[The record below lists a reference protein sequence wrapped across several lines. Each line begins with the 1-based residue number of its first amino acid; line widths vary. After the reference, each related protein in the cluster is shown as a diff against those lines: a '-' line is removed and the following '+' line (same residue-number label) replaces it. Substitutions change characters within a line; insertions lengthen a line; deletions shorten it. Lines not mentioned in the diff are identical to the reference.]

1 MKNTSIIERIEY
13 AAQNG
18 VYEIP
23 LYVWNK
29 TAKKLR
35 KEGFV
40 LTETKIKK
48 VRKGEGHY
56 MISWKNGYHTT
67 NPEMDLK
74 ELLQETV
81 MTVVSSLPETVNS
94 WETLL
99 KKYSEIDNKLCVK
112 VFREKI
118 SKYNIEL
125 TEANRMWL
133 IAAANQK

>member
-40 LTETKIKK
+40 LTETKIKN
-48 VRKGEGHY
+48 VRKGEDHY
-56 MISWKNGYHTT
+56 IISWKDGYHTT

-74 ELLQETV
+74 KLLQETV
-81 MTVVSSLPETVNS
+81 MTVVSLPGTANSL
-94 WETLL
+94 ETLL
-99 KKYSEIDNKLCVK
+99 QKYAEIDNKLCVK
-112 VFREKI
+112 VFQEKI

-125 TEANRMWL
+125 TEANRMW
-133 IAAANQK
+133 IVAITNQK

>member
-40 LTETKIKK
+40 LTETKIKN

-56 MISWKNGYHTT
+56 LISWKESYISANS
-67 NPEMDLK
+67 EMNLKDLVHALSQITGSIAEDILMK
-74 ELLQETV
+74 
-81 MTVVSSLPETVNS
+81 
-94 WETLL
+94 TL
-99 KKYSEIDNKLCVK
+99 SQD
-112 VFREKI
+112 
-118 SKYNIEL
+118 NIEL

-133 IAAANQK
+133 IAATNQK

>member
-40 LTETKIKK
+40 LTETKIKN

-56 MISWKNGYHTT
+56 IISWKDGYHTT

-74 ELLQETV
+74 KLLQETV
-81 MTVVSSLPETVNS
+81 MTVVSLPGTANSL
-94 WETLL
+94 ETLL
-99 KKYSEIDNKLCVK
+99 QKYAEIDNKLCVK
-112 VFREKI
+112 VFQEKI

-125 TEANRMWL
+125 TEANRMW
-133 IAAANQK
+133 IVAITNQN

>member
-40 LTETKIKK
+40 LTETKIKN

-56 MISWKNGYHTT
+56 LISWKDSYVTANF
-67 NPEMDLK
+67 EMNLKDLVQDLTK
-74 ELLQETV
+74 ITGSLAEDLL
-81 MTVVSSLPETVNS
+81 MK
-94 WETLL
+94 TL
-99 KKYSEIDNKLCVK
+99 
-112 VFREKI
+112 
-118 SKYNIEL
+118 SKNNVEL

>member
-35 KEGFV
+35 KAGFV
-40 LTETKIKK
+40 LTETKIKN

-56 MISWKNGYHTT
+56 IISWKDGYHTT

-74 ELLQETV
+74 KLLQETV
-81 MTVVSSLPETVNS
+81 MTVVSLPGTANSL
-94 WETLL
+94 ETLL
-99 KKYSEIDNKLCVK
+99 QKYAEIDNKLCVK
-112 VFREKI
+112 VFQEKI
-118 SKYNIEL
+118 LKYNIEL
-125 TEANRMWL
+125 TEANRMW
-133 IAAANQK
+133 IVAITNQK

>member
-35 KEGFV
+35 KEGFI
-40 LTETKIKK
+40 LTETKIKN

-56 MISWKNGYHTT
+56 IISWKDGYHTT

-74 ELLQETV
+74 DLV
-81 MTVVSSLPETVNS
+81 H
-94 WETLL
+94 TLSQITDSI
-99 KKYSEIDNKLCVK
+99 SEDILMKTL
-112 VFREKI
+112 
-118 SKYNIEL
+118 SKDNIEL

-133 IAAANQK
+133 IAATNQK

>member
-29 TAKKLR
+29 TAKKLC

-40 LTETKIKK
+40 LTETKYPNIRKI
-48 VRKGEGHY
+48 RKGEGHY
-56 MISWKNGYHTT
+56 LISWKDSYISANDEI
-67 NPEMDLK
+67 NLKDLVQDLTK
-74 ELLQETV
+74 ITGSLAEDLL
-81 MTVVSSLPETVNS
+81 MK
-94 WETLL
+94 TL
-99 KKYSEIDNKLCVK
+99 
-112 VFREKI
+112 
-118 SKYNIEL
+118 SKNNIEL

-133 IAAANQK
+133 VAAGNQK

>member
-35 KEGFV
+35 KEGFF
-40 LTETKIKK
+40 LTETKIKN

-56 MISWKNGYHTT
+56 IISWKDGYHTT

-74 ELLQETV
+74 KLLQETV
-81 MTVVSSLPETVNS
+81 MTVVSLPGTANSL
-94 WETLL
+94 ETLL
-99 KKYSEIDNKLCVK
+99 QKYAEIDNKLCVK
-112 VFREKI
+112 VFQEKI

-125 TEANRMWL
+125 TEANRMW
-133 IAAANQK
+133 IVAITNQK

>member
-40 LTETKIKK
+40 LTETKIKN

-56 MISWKNGYHTT
+56 IISWKGGYHTT

-74 ELLQETV
+74 KLLQETV
-81 MTVVSSLPETVNS
+81 MTVVSLPGTANSL
-94 WETLL
+94 ETLL
-99 KKYSEIDNKLCVK
+99 QKYAEIDNKLCVK
-112 VFREKI
+112 VFQEKI
-118 SKYNIEL
+118 STYNIEL
-125 TEANRMWL
+125 TEANRMW
-133 IAAANQK
+133 IVAITNQK

>member
-35 KEGFV
+35 KAGFV
-40 LTETKIKK
+40 LTETKIKN
-48 VRKGEGHY
+48 VRKGEGHSI
-56 MISWKNGYHTT
+56 ISWKDGYHTT

-74 ELLQETV
+74 KLLQETV
-81 MTVVSSLPETVNS
+81 MTVVSLPGTANSL
-94 WETLL
+94 ETLL
-99 KKYSEIDNKLCVK
+99 QKYAEIDNKLCVK
-112 VFREKI
+112 VFQEKI

-125 TEANRMWL
+125 TEANRMW
-133 IAAANQK
+133 IVAITNQK

>member
-40 LTETKIKK
+40 LTETKIKN

-56 MISWKNGYHTT
+56 LISWKDSYISANSEMNLKDLVHTLSQIT
-67 NPEMDLK
+67 DSIAEDILMK
-74 ELLQETV
+74 
-81 MTVVSSLPETVNS
+81 
-94 WETLL
+94 TL
-99 KKYSEIDNKLCVK
+99 
-112 VFREKI
+112 
-118 SKYNIEL
+118 SKDNIEL

-133 IAAANQK
+133 IATTNQK

>member
-35 KEGFV
+35 KAGFV
-40 LTETKIKK
+40 LTETKIKN

-56 MISWKNGYHTT
+56 IISWKDGYHTT

-74 ELLQETV
+74 KLLQETV
-81 MTVVSSLPETVNS
+81 MTVVSLPGTANSL
-94 WETLL
+94 ETLL
-99 KKYSEIDNKLCVK
+99 QKYAEIDNKLCVK
-112 VFREKI
+112 VF
-118 SKYNIEL
+118 
-125 TEANRMWL
+125 
-133 IAAANQK
+133 Q

>member
-40 LTETKIKK
+40 LTETKIKN

-56 MISWKNGYHTT
+56 VISWKDSYISANDEINLKGLVQ
-67 NPEMDLK
+67 DLTK
-74 ELLQETV
+74 ITGSLAEDLL
-81 MTVVSSLPETVNS
+81 MK
-94 WETLL
+94 TL
-99 KKYSEIDNKLCVK
+99 
-112 VFREKI
+112 
-118 SKYNIEL
+118 SKNNIEL

-133 IAAANQK
+133 IAAGNQK

>member
-18 VYEIP
+18 AFEIP

-40 LTETKIKK
+40 LTETKIKN

-56 MISWKNGYHTT
+56 LISWKDSYVTANF
-67 NPEMDLK
+67 EMDLK
-74 ELLQETV
+74 DLVHDLTQMTGSLAEELL
-81 MTVVSSLPETVNS
+81 MK
-94 WETLL
+94 TL
-99 KKYSEIDNKLCVK
+99 
-112 VFREKI
+112 
-118 SKYNIEL
+118 SKNNVEL

-133 IAAANQK
+133 IATANQK

>member
-40 LTETKIKK
+40 LTETKIKN

-56 MISWKNGYHTT
+56 LISWKDGYHTT

-74 ELLQETV
+74 KLLQETV
-81 MTVVSSLPETVNS
+81 MTVVSLPETANS
-94 WETLL
+94 LETLL
-99 KKYSEIDNKLCVK
+99 QKYAEIDNKLCVK
-112 VFREKI
+112 VFQEKI

-125 TEANRMWL
+125 TEANRMW
-133 IAAANQK
+133 IVAITNQK

>member
-1 MKNTSIIERIEY
+1 MI
-13 AAQNG
+13 
-18 VYEIP
+18 

-40 LTETKIKK
+40 LTETKIKN

-56 MISWKNGYHTT
+56 IISWKDGYHTT

-74 ELLQETV
+74 KLLQETV
-81 MTVVSSLPETVNS
+81 MTVVSLPGTANSL
-94 WETLL
+94 ETLL
-99 KKYSEIDNKLCVK
+99 QKYAEIDNKLCVK
-112 VFREKI
+112 VFQEKI

-125 TEANRMWL
+125 TEANRMW
-133 IAAANQK
+133 IVAITNQK

>member
-56 MISWKNGYHTT
+56 LISWKNGYHTT
-67 NPEMDLK
+67 NPEMNLK

-81 MTVVSSLPETVNS
+81 MTVVGSLPG
-94 WETLL
+94 TLL

-133 IAAANQK
+133 IAATNQK

>member
-40 LTETKIKK
+40 LTETKIKN

-56 MISWKNGYHTT
+56 IISWKDGYHTT

-74 ELLQETV
+74 KLLQETV
-81 MTVVSSLPETVNS
+81 MTVVSLPGTANSLEM
-94 WETLL
+94 LL
-99 KKYSEIDNKLCVK
+99 QKYAEIDNKLCVK
-112 VFREKI
+112 VFQEKI

-125 TEANRMWL
+125 TEANRMW
-133 IAAANQK
+133 IVAITNQK

>member
-40 LTETKIKK
+40 LTETKIKN

-56 MISWKNGYHTT
+56 IISWKDGYHTT

-74 ELLQETV
+74 KLLQETV
-81 MTVVSSLPETVNS
+81 MTVVSLPGTANNL
-94 WETLL
+94 ETLL
-99 KKYSEIDNKLCVK
+99 QKYAEIDNKLCVK
-112 VFREKI
+112 VFQEKI

-125 TEANRMWL
+125 TEANRMW
-133 IAAANQK
+133 IVAITNQK

>member
-40 LTETKIKK
+40 LTETKIKN

-56 MISWKNGYHTT
+56 LISWKDSYISANDEI
-67 NPEMDLK
+67 NLKDLVQDLTK
-74 ELLQETV
+74 ITGSLAEDLL
-81 MTVVSSLPETVNS
+81 MK
-94 WETLL
+94 TL
-99 KKYSEIDNKLCVK
+99 
-112 VFREKI
+112 
-118 SKYNIEL
+118 SKNNIEL

-133 IAAANQK
+133 IAAGNQK

>member
-18 VYEIP
+18 AFEIP

-40 LTETKIKK
+40 LTETKIKN

-56 MISWKNGYHTT
+56 LISWKNGYHTT

-74 ELLQETV
+74 KLLQETV
-81 MTVVSSLPETVNS
+81 MTVVSLPGTANSL
-94 WETLL
+94 ETLL
-99 KKYSEIDNKLCVK
+99 QKYAEIDNKLCVK

-133 IAAANQK
+133 IAATNQK

>member
-1 MKNTSIIERIEY
+1 
-13 AAQNG
+13 
-18 VYEIP
+18 
-23 LYVWNK
+23 
-29 TAKKLR
+29 
-35 KEGFV
+35 
-40 LTETKIKK
+40 
-48 VRKGEGHY
+48 
-56 MISWKNGYHTT
+56 
-67 NPEMDLK
+67 MDLK

>member
-40 LTETKIKK
+40 LTETKIKN

-56 MISWKNGYHTT
+56 IISWKDGYHTT

-74 ELLQETV
+74 KLLQETV
-81 MTVVSSLPETVNS
+81 MTVVSLPGTANSL
-94 WETLL
+94 ETLL
-99 KKYSEIDNKLCVK
+99 QKYAEIDNKLCVK
-112 VFREKI
+112 VFQEKI

-125 TEANRMWL
+125 TEANRMW
-133 IAAANQK
+133 IVEITNQN

>member
-40 LTETKIKK
+40 LTETKIKN

-56 MISWKNGYHTT
+56 IISWKGGYHTT

-74 ELLQETV
+74 KLLQETV
-81 MTVVSSLPETVNS
+81 MTVVSLPGTANSL
-94 WETLL
+94 ETLL
-99 KKYSEIDNKLCVK
+99 QKYAEIDNKLCVK
-112 VFREKI
+112 VFQEKI

-125 TEANRMWL
+125 TEANRMW
-133 IAAANQK
+133 IVAITNQK

>member
-18 VYEIP
+18 TYEIP

-29 TAKKLR
+29 TAKKLC

-40 LTETKIKK
+40 LTETKIKN

-56 MISWKNGYHTT
+56 VISWKDSYVTANH
-67 NPEMDLK
+67 EMDLK
-74 ELLQETV
+74 DLVHDLIQITG
-81 MTVVSSLPETVNS
+81 SLNKDILIK
-94 WETLL
+94 TL
-99 KKYSEIDNKLCVK
+99 
-112 VFREKI
+112 
-118 SKYNIEL
+118 SKNNVEL

>member
-40 LTETKIKK
+40 LTETKIKN

-56 MISWKNGYHTT
+56 IISWKDGYHTT

-74 ELLQETV
+74 KLLQETV
-81 MTVVSSLPETVNS
+81 MTVVSLPGTANSL
-94 WETLL
+94 ETLL
-99 KKYSEIDNKLCVK
+99 QKYAEIDNKLCVK
-112 VFREKI
+112 VFQEKI

-125 TEANRMWL
+125 TEANRMW
-133 IAAANQK
+133 IVAITNQK

>member
-40 LTETKIKK
+40 LTETKIKN
-48 VRKGEGHY
+48 VRTGEGHY
-56 MISWKNGYHTT
+56 LISWKNGYHTT

>member
-40 LTETKIKK
+40 LTETKIKN

-56 MISWKNGYHTT
+56 MISWKDSYISANDEI
-67 NPEMDLK
+67 NLKDLVQDLTK
-74 ELLQETV
+74 ITGSLAEDLLMKTL
-81 MTVVSSLPETVNS
+81 SKNS
-94 WETLL
+94 
-99 KKYSEIDNKLCVK
+99 
-112 VFREKI
+112 
-118 SKYNIEL
+118 IEL
-125 TEANRMWL
+125 TEANRMW
-133 IAAANQK
+133 IVAITNQK

>member
-35 KEGFV
+35 KAGFV
-40 LTETKIKK
+40 LTETKIKN

-56 MISWKNGYHTT
+56 IISWKDGYHTT

-74 ELLQETV
+74 KLLQETV
-81 MTVVSSLPETVNS
+81 MTVVSLPGTANNL
-94 WETLL
+94 ETLL
-99 KKYSEIDNKLCVK
+99 QKYAEIDNKLCVK
-112 VFREKI
+112 VFQEKI

-125 TEANRMWL
+125 TEANRMW
-133 IAAANQK
+133 IVAITNQK

>member
-40 LTETKIKK
+40 LTETKIKN

-56 MISWKNGYHTT
+56 LISWKDSYVSANS
-67 NPEMDLK
+67 EMDLK
-74 ELLQETV
+74 DLIHYIIQITGNLHEDILV
-81 MTVVSSLPETVNS
+81 K
-94 WETLL
+94 TL
-99 KKYSEIDNKLCVK
+99 SNQ
-112 VFREKI
+112 
-118 SKYNIEL
+118 NIEL
-125 TEANRMWL
+125 NEANRMWL
-133 IAAANQK
+133 ITTTNQK

>member
-35 KEGFV
+35 KAGFV
-40 LTETKIKK
+40 LTETKIKN

-56 MISWKNGYHTT
+56 IISWKDGYHTT

-74 ELLQETV
+74 KLLQETV
-81 MTVVSSLPETVNS
+81 MTVVSLPGTANSL
-94 WETLL
+94 ETLL
-99 KKYSEIDNKLCVK
+99 QKYAEIDNKLCVK
-112 VFREKI
+112 VFQEKI

-125 TEANRMWL
+125 TEANRMW
-133 IAAANQK
+133 IVAITNQK

>member
-35 KEGFV
+35 KAGFV
-40 LTETKIKK
+40 LTETKIKN

-56 MISWKNGYHTT
+56 IISWKDGYHTT

-74 ELLQETV
+74 KLLQETV
-81 MTVVSSLPETVNS
+81 ITVVSLPGTANSL
-94 WETLL
+94 ETLL
-99 KKYSEIDNKLCVK
+99 QKYAEIDNKLCVK
-112 VFREKI
+112 VFQEKI

-125 TEANRMWL
+125 TEANRMW
-133 IAAANQK
+133 IVAITNQK